1 MFVFQIPN
9 VFKSK
14 FSKISHQNQS
24 EQKMFDLEMKK
35 KILNMEIKAKNKL
48 LILNEI
54 YNQNK

>member
-24 EQKMFDLEMKK
+24 EQKNVRFGNEKR
-35 KILNMEIKAKNKL
+35 ILNMEIIAKNKL